1 MQRTL
6 REGLERVRDGME
18 TLKKVAAG
26 LAGALLLLLTI
37 LLVIS
42 ILVALNARSMLS
54 FFYSLTID
62 WYAFVCDIFQ

>member
-26 LAGALLLLLTI
+26 LAGALLLLTI
-37 LLVIS
+37 LVVIS